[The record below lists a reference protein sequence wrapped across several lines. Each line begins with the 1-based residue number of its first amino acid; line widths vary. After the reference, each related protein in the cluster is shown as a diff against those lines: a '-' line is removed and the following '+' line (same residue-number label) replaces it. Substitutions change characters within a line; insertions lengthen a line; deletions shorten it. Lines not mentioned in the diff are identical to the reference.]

1 MTCST
6 MSVEEESL
14 HTGSQPDELDDERN
28 NGQHNALAMSLS
40 KKLTFQKKVP
50 SHVLEALA
58 LQDRANPRKPVA
70 AADLKGIGLKLTT
83 RLDLGKQHPA
93 QADGNCKAMN

>member
-70 AADLKGIGLKLTT
+70 ADLKGIGLKLTT
-83 RLDLGKQHPA
+83 RLDLGK
-93 QADGNCKAMN
+93 